1 VLRVSLAGAC
11 LAALLL
17 APIVWA
23 LGLGL
28 IGTGSFER
36 LAEAALAAIDAVGFV
51 VVPQAVLAVAV
62 LGLAVHHL
70 ASRLAGLELP
80 AAPSWLAPA
89 VESALLL
96 GMLGTI
102 AGMVRGFSGLSPD
115 TLEPGPLVQSLGAA
129 LRSSFVG
136 FGIALVGVW
145 LGPREHDPQPPEPA
159 T

>member
-1 VLRVSLAGAC
+1 MARVSFAGAC

-17 APIVWA
+17 TPLVWG

-28 IGTGSFER
+28 IGTGVGER
-36 LAEAALAAIDAVGFV
+36 LAAAAFGAIDAVGFV

-70 ASRLAGLELP
+70 MARLAGLTLP
-80 AAPSWLAPA
+80 DAPSWLAPA

-115 TLEPGPLVQSLGAA
+115 ALEPGPLVQSLGAA

-145 LGPREHDPQPPEPA
+145 LGPREHDARPHEP
-159 T
+159 TP